1 MKYTVKLLRVITTV
15 VDAETVEAA
24 SELAFERAY
33 REQDCRVLSV
43 EVMVQN
49 EAAPPKNPT
58 PFDRPPEGTPGAG
71 QMRIVETELIAC
83 AA

>member
-1 MKYTVKLLRVITTV
+1 MKYTVKLLKELTTV

-43 EVMVQN
+43 EMIVEN
-49 EAAPPKNPT
+49 DAEPKNPT

-71 QMRIVETELIAC
+71 QMRIVETDLLAR